1 MSQPCAPPSTPI
13 SQAARSVIEGAG
25 CRQTDQSRART
36 CRGHAGS
43 SPRLHDPCSSPQA
56 VNDIVG
62 VAPRRSRHV
71 RARSRHETAL
81 QYGLR
86 CAQSLRC
93 STGNR
98 SSIARLTSAFSSR
111 STDNE
116 PLALGTRIV
125 NAVFSPFTHVHLMK
139 PFGAHIY
146 AAHSICSE
154 SIKWQKR
161 LASAKSIRRTI

>member
-1 MSQPCAPPSTPI
+1 MAC
-13 SQAARSVIEGAG
+13 G
-25 CRQTDQSRART
+25 
-36 CRGHAGS
+36 
-43 SPRLHDPCSSPQA
+43 
-56 VNDIVG
+56 
-62 VAPRRSRHV
+62 
-71 RARSRHETAL
+71 
-81 QYGLR
+81 
-86 CAQSLRC
+86 AQSLRC

-98 SSIARLTSAFSSR
+98 SSIARLTGAFSSR

-125 NAVFSPFTHVHLMK
+125 KAVFSPFTHLHLMK